1 MKKSS
6 FDIRFKKISDKNHES
21 EIYFIVDEQNIC
33 LFKHI
38 EEKRYK
44 TTRWN
49 LDELVLYLRDLPIML
64 KNDSPFPFDVEGK
77 CAAELDNNA
86 RLFDSDTD
94 EELEKYYL
102 CLNDWV

>member
-49 LDELVLYLRDLPIML
+49 LDEVVSRI
-64 KNDSPFPFDVEGK
+64 
-77 CAAELDNNA
+77 
-86 RLFDSDTD
+86 
-94 EELEKYYL
+94 L
-102 CLNDWV
+102 CK